1 MTTKEIDKMALMNEK
16 LTIMVHK
23 TNGEES
29 VVYYLTN
36 LPEWWECVL
45 IFGLYAVIAMT
56 VFYAGLWIA
65 SRYMSPGR
73 KYY

>member
-1 MTTKEIDKMALMNEK
+1 MTTKEVENMTIMDEK

-23 TNGEES
+23 TDGENS
-29 VVYYLTN
+29 VVYYVSN
-36 LPEWWECVL
+36 LREWWECAL
-45 IFGLYAVIAMT
+45 IFGLYAVTAMT

>member
-23 TNGEES
+23 TNGDES

-36 LPEWWECVL
+36 LPEWWEFAL

>member
-1 MTTKEIDKMALMNEK
+1 MDEK

-23 TNGEES
+23 TDGQNS
-29 VVYYLTN
+29 VVYYVSN
-36 LPEWWECVL
+36 LPEWWEGVL
-45 IFGLYAVIAMT
+45 IFGVYAVTAMT

-65 SRYMSPGR
+65 SRFMSPSS

>member
-1 MTTKEIDKMALMNEK
+1 MTIMDEK

-23 TNGEES
+23 TDGVNS
-29 VVYYLTN
+29 TVYYVSN
-36 LPEWWECVL
+36 LPEWWEFAL
-45 IFGLYAVIAMT
+45 IFGLYAVTGMA

>member
-23 TNGEES
+23 TNGDES

-45 IFGLYAVIAMT
+45 IFGLYAVTAMT

-65 SRYMSPGR
+65 SRYMSPSS